1 MIAPPA
7 RPPRFFAAAM
17 IVARKDLRIEGRTK
31 ETLLATVLFALVE
44 LVIFGFAF
52 DLDTLRRLGPGKV
65 VPGLLWVTLAFSA
78 IVGFA
83 RSFRLERAREAL
95 IAVYL
100 APVDRGAVFVGKW
113 IANCAILFT
122 LEAVLLPLTAL
133 FFDVNIVAVAGPLG
147 LVVVLHTL
155 GLASLGTLF
164 GAVVSR
170 LGRGEA
176 LLATLLLP
184 AATPLFLSAVHCTTS
199 ALEATPLASDREW
212 LLLTAG
218 LDVLYVLV
226 AILIFDTILEE

>member
-1 MIAPPA
+1 MNLSPAKPPG
-7 RPPRFFAAAM
+7 FFAAAL

-65 VPGLLWVTLAFSA
+65 VPGLLWITLAFSA
-78 IVGFA
+78 IVGFT

-95 IAVYL
+95 IAVAL
-100 APVDRGAVFVGKW
+100 APIDRGAVFVGKW
-113 IANCAILFT
+113 IANFALLLM

-133 FFDVNIVAVAGPLG
+133 FFDVNIVDVAVPLC
-147 LVVVLHTL
+147 LVILLHTV

-164 GAVVSR
+164 SAVVSR

-184 AATPLFLSAVHCTTS
+184 AATPLFLSAVHCTAS
-199 ALEATPLASDREW
+199 ALEATPLTADRKW

-218 LDVLYVLV
+218 LDILYVLV
-226 AILIFDTILEE
+226 AILIFDAILEE

>member
-1 MIAPPA
+1 MTAAPA
-7 RPPRFFAAAM
+7 KPPGFFAAAV

-52 DLDTLRRLGPGKV
+52 DLDTLRRLGPGKI
-65 VPGLLWVTLAFSA
+65 VPGLLWITLAFSA
-78 IVGFA
+78 IVGFT

-95 IAVYL
+95 IAVAL
-100 APVDRGAVFVGKW
+100 APIDRGAVFVGKW
-113 IANCAILFT
+113 IANFAILLM

-133 FFDVNIVAVAGPLG
+133 FFDVNIVDPAAPLA
-147 LVVVLHTL
+147 LVVVLHTV

-184 AATPLFLSAVHCTTS
+184 AATPLFLSAVHCTAS
-199 ALEATPLASDREW
+199 ALEAAPLGSDRKW

-226 AILIFDTILEE
+226 AILIFDAILEE

>member
-1 MIAPPA
+1 MTGSPA
-7 RPPRFFAAAM
+7 RPPGFFAAAA

-31 ETLLATVLFALVE
+31 ETLLASLLFALVE

-52 DLDTLRRLGPGKV
+52 DLDTVRRMGPGKV
-65 VPGLLWVTLAFSA
+65 VPGLFWITIAFSA

-83 RSFRLERAREAL
+83 RSFRLERGREAM
-95 IAVYL
+95 IAVAM
-100 APVDRGAVFVGKW
+100 APIDRGAIFVGKW
-113 IANCAILFT
+113 IANCAFLLV

-133 FFDVNIVAVAGPLG
+133 FFDVDILAVAAPLV
-147 LVVVLHTL
+147 LVVLIHTV

-184 AATPLFLSAVHCTTS
+184 AATPLFLSAVHCTAS
-199 ALEATPLASDREW
+199 ALESAPLAADRKW

-226 AILIFDTILEE
+226 AILIFDAILEE

>member
-1 MIAPPA
+1 MSAREA
-7 RPPRFFAAAM
+7 RPPGFLATAA

-31 ETLLATVLFALVE
+31 ETLAATLLFALVT
-44 LVIFGFAF
+44 LVIFSFAF
-52 DLDTLRRLGPGKV
+52 DLDTIRQLGPAKV

-83 RSFRLERAREAL
+83 RSFRLERAGEAL
-95 IAVYL
+95 IAVAL

-113 IANCAILFT
+113 LANLAMLAV

-133 FFDVNIVAVAGPLG
+133 FFDVDIVGVFAPLA
-147 LVVVLHTL
+147 LVVVLHTV
-155 GLASLGTLF
+155 GLAALGTLF
-164 GAVVSR
+164 GGVVSR

-184 AATPLFLSAVHCTTS
+184 AATPLFLSAVHCTGS
-199 ALEATPLASDREW
+199 ALNGAPLSQDRNW
-212 LLLTAG
+212 ILLTAG

-226 AILIFDTILEE
+226 ALLVFDAILEE

>member
-1 MIAPPA
+1 VNGPSA
-7 RPPRFFAAAM
+7 RPPGFFAAAA

-31 ETLLATVLFALVE
+31 ETLLASLLFALVE

-52 DLDTLRRLGPGKV
+52 DLDTVRRMGAGKI
-65 VPGLLWVTLAFSA
+65 VPGLLWITIAFSA
-78 IVGFA
+78 IVGFS
-83 RSFRLERAREAL
+83 RSFRLERDREAL
-95 IAVYL
+95 IAVAL
-100 APVDRGAVFVGKW
+100 APIDRGAVFVGKW
-113 IANCAILFT
+113 IANCAFLLV

-133 FFDVNIVAVAGPLG
+133 FFDVDIVAVAGPLV
-147 LVVVLHTL
+147 LVVLVHTV

-184 AATPLFLSAVHCTTS
+184 AATPLFLSAVHCTAS
-199 ALEATPLASDREW
+199 ALEAAPLASDRKW
-212 LLLTAG
+212 LLLIAG

-226 AILIFDTILEE
+226 AILIFDAILEE